1 MSVASKDHSLWF
13 LDINSYAKCWTSE
26 DHEGKFLTSDQI
38 SDLLVNIQ
46 VQLLSGHRQFV
57 FL

>member
-38 SDLLVNIQ
+38 SDLLVKYSST
-46 VQLLSGHRQFV
+46 VV
-57 FL
+57 KWT